1 MITDPYF
8 YVLAVVGVLLTG
20 ISKGGFAGA
29 FGGMAVALMCLRIA
43 PQQAAAIM
51 LPVLLAMDAFGLF
64 AFFRNIDRKVLM
76 TMLPGGI
83 AGTVLGTVTF
93 GALDVHVVRILVGV
107 IAVSFP
113 LMVWLRV
120 GARASATQP
129 SHIKGFFS
137 GTGAGY
143 ASFVAHTGAPPALI
157 YLMPLQLDKQR
168 LVATNAVFFAFIN
181 FIKIPPYFALGQF
194 SFANLSTALA
204 LCLLAPIGVKLGMWL
219 NGKVSA
225 EMIYRIGRIG
235 LFCTGCKLLYD
246 GLTA

>member
-8 YVLAVVGVLLTG
+8 YLLAIIGVLLAG

-51 LPVLLAMDAFGLF
+51 LPVLLAMDAFGLY
-64 AFFRNIDRKVLM
+64 AFFKNIDRKVFL

-83 AGTVLGTVTF
+83 TGTILGTVTF
-93 GALDVHVVRILVGV
+93 GALDVQVVRILVGV

-113 LMVWLRV
+113 LMAWLKV
-120 GARASATQP
+120 GARGAAAQP
-129 SHIKGFFS
+129 SHVKGFFS

-143 ASFVAHTGAPPALI
+143 ASFVAHTGAAPALI
-157 YLMPLQLDKQR
+157 YLMPLKLDKQR
-168 LVATNAVFFAFIN
+168 FVATNAVFFAFIN
-181 FIKIPPYFALGQF
+181 FIKIPPYYALGQF

-204 LCLLAPIGVKLGMWL
+204 LCLLAPVGVRLGMWL
-219 NGKVSA
+219 NGRVSTEA
-225 EMIYRIGRIG
+225 VYRVGRIG
-235 LFCTGCKLLYD
+235 LFCTGCKLIYD
-246 GLTA
+246 GLTH